1 MLNFKAVFQIKM
13 TFLMK
18 FLKIKSSQLKERE
31 GKTIDMS
38 LGMCIQ
44 SINLESKKANESL
57 SITNSRR
64 DNNGKS
70 KHTPLLDKAQVDSD
84 HE

>member
-1 MLNFKAVFQIKM
+1 
-13 TFLMK
+13 
-18 FLKIKSSQLKERE
+18 
-31 GKTIDMS
+31 MS

-44 SINLESKKANESL
+44 SINLESKKANDTKQSL
-57 SITNSRR
+57 SITSSRR
-64 DNNGKS
+64 GDTNGKS